1 MNLELRLKEIK
12 ARLDEIR
19 GLIDSETDV
28 EKLSALDK
36 EVDELTNERKAIEK
50 KLAMRDKFNPA
61 NVIETNN
68 KETQAD
74 LEARGKALKEGRTIT
89 VTADGVLLPE
99 HVDDKVAPYPFREV
113 STLVDQVHT
122 VNLKGGETY
131 KKSFVKS
138 HGTGGLTDEGD
149 PYATAEPTFRYL
161 TISKVKVT
169 AYAEITEEL
178 EKLPAADYQGEVLKG
193 VNIALRKKISEQILR
208 GAGTTNTFK
217 GIFSANCEALADAV
231 DLEISKIDENTLDEI
246 VYAYGGDEEV
256 EGGCV
261 LILNKNDLRAFAGLR
276 TKEGRKV
283 HTVDYKAKTIDGIP
297 FIISSHCKAI
307 SASGT
312 AVGEYGIAYGPLA
325 NYEVPIFSG
334 VEVAKSTDYKFKDG
348 IICYKASV
356 FTGGNVIGYKGFL
369 RVKKG
374 NAEASNTNV
383 NSGNANSGSSEVTPE
398 PADPEDGE

>member
-12 ARLDEIR
+12 ARIEEIR
-19 GLIDSETDV
+19 GLADKESDI
-28 EKLSALDK
+28 EKLNALDT
-36 EVDELTNERKAIEK
+36 ELDSLTNERKAIEK
-50 KLAMRDKFNPA
+50 KLAMRDKFNPET
-61 NVIETNN
+61 VIET
-68 KETQAD
+68 KSTETEAE
-74 LEARGKALKEGRTIT
+74 LEERGKALKEGRT
-89 VTADGVLLPE
+89 VTIQADGVLLPE
-99 HVDDKVAPYPFREV
+99 HVDDKIAPVPFREV

-149 PYATAEPTFRYL
+149 PYTTAEPEFGYL

-178 EKLPAADYQGEVLKG
+178 EKLPAADYQGEVVKG

-217 GIFSANCEALADAV
+217 GIFSNACEALADST

-307 SASGT
+307 TASGT
-312 AVGEYGIAYGPLA
+312 AVGEYGIAYGPLL

-356 FTGGNVIGYKGFL
+356 FTGGNVVGYKGFL

-374 NAEASNTNV
+374 NAESANTN
-383 NSGNANSGSSEVTPE
+383 NGSSEVTPE

>member
-12 ARLDEIR
+12 TRLDEIR
-19 GLIDSETDV
+19 GLVDNESDV
-28 EKLSALDK
+28 EKLDALNA
-36 EVDELTNERKAIEK
+36 EVDSLTNERKAIET
-50 KLAMRDKFNPA
+50 KLAMRGKFDPA
-61 NVIETNN
+61 QVVEVKST
-68 KETQAD
+68 EATAE
-74 LEARGKALKEGRTIT
+74 LEARGKALKEGRTVT
-89 VTADGVLLPE
+89 VTANGVLLPE
-99 HVDDKVAPYPFREV
+99 HQDDKIAPLPFREV
-113 STLVDQVHT
+113 STLVEQVHT

-138 HGTGGLTDEGD
+138 HGTGGLTAEGD
-149 PYATAEPTFRYL
+149 PYTTAEPTFGYL

-208 GAGTTNTFK
+208 GAGSTNTFK
-217 GIFSANCEALADAV
+217 GIFSNACEALADNV
-231 DLEISKIDENTLDEI
+231 DLEISAIDENTLDEI

-276 TKEGRKV
+276 TAEGRKV

-307 SASGT
+307 TAST
-312 AVGEYGIAYGPLA
+312 TEVGEYGIAYGPLA

-369 RVKKG
+369 RVKK
-374 NAEASNTNV
+374 AAASET
-383 NSGNANSGSSEVTPE
+383 EETH
-398 PADPEDGE
+398 D

>member
-12 ARLDEIR
+12 ARIEEIR
-19 GLIDSETDV
+19 GLVDSETDV
-28 EKLSALDK
+28 EKLSAYDK

-50 KLAMRDKFNPA
+50 KLAMRGKFEVKD
-61 NVIETNN
+61 VIET
-68 KETQAD
+68 KSTEETAEM
-74 LEARGKALKEGRTIT
+74 EARGKALKEGRTVT

-99 HVDDKVAPYPFREV
+99 HVDDKVSPYPFREV
-113 STLVDQVHT
+113 STLVEQVHT

-138 HGTGGLTDEGD
+138 HGTGGLTAEGD
-149 PYATAEPTFRYL
+149 PYTTAEPEFGYL

-217 GIFSANCEALADAV
+217 GIFSANCEALADAT
-231 DLEISKIDENTLDEI
+231 DLELSAIDENTLDEI

-276 TKEGRKV
+276 TAEGRKV
-283 HTVDYKAKTIDGIP
+283 YNVDYKAKTIDGIP

-307 SASGT
+307 SAAST
-312 AVGEYGIAYGPLA
+312 QAGEYGIAYGPLA

-369 RVKKG
+369 RVKKASS
-374 NAEASNTNV
+374 NAAQPE
-383 NSGNANSGSSEVTPE
+383 EPVTP
-398 PADPEDGE
+398 DPENPDDGE

>member
-12 ARLDEIR
+12 TRLDEIR
-19 GLIDSETDV
+19 GLAESESDV
-28 EKLSALDK
+28 EKLDALDK
-36 EVDELTNERKAIEK
+36 ETDSLINERKAIEK
-50 KLAMRDKFNPA
+50 KLAMRGKFDPA
-61 NVIETNN
+61 VVIET
-68 KETQAD
+68 KSTETNEE
-74 LEARGKALKEGRTIT
+74 LEARGKALKEGRIIT
-89 VTADGVLLPE
+89 VTADGVLLPN
-99 HVDDKVAPYPFREV
+99 HVDDKISPYPFREV
-113 STLVDQVHT
+113 STLVDEVHT

-138 HGTGGLTDEGD
+138 HGTGGLTAEGD
-149 PYATAEPTFRYL
+149 PYTTAEPTFGYL

-178 EKLPAADYQGEVLKG
+178 EKLPAADYQGEVIKG

-217 GIFSANCEALADAV
+217 GIFSANCEALADAT
-231 DLEISKIDENTLDEI
+231 DLEISAIDENTLDEI

-276 TKEGRKV
+276 TREGRKV
-283 HTVDYKAKTIDGIP
+283 HNVDYKAKTIDGIP

-307 SASGT
+307 T
-312 AVGEYGIAYGPLA
+312 AATTNVGEYGIAYGPLA

-369 RVKKG
+369 RVKK
-374 NAEASNTNV
+374 AAAQTETTN
-383 NSGNANSGSSEVTPE
+383 SEPTE
-398 PADPEDGE
+398 TEGEGD

>member
-12 ARLDEIR
+12 TRLEEIR
-19 GLIDSETDV
+19 GLVDNESDV
-28 EKLSALDK
+28 AKLEALNA
-36 EVDELTNERKAIEK
+36 EVDSLTNERKAIET
-50 KLAMRDKFNPA
+50 KLAMRGKFDPTQ
-61 NVIETNN
+61 VVEIKSEETIA
-68 KETQAD
+68 E
-74 LEARGKALKEGRTIT
+74 LEARGKAFKEGRTVT
-89 VTADGVLLPE
+89 VTADGVLLPT
-99 HVDDKVAPYPFREV
+99 HQDDKIAPVPFREV
-113 STLVDQVHT
+113 STLVDEVHT

-138 HGTGGLTDEGD
+138 HGTGGLTAEGD
-149 PYATAEPTFRYL
+149 PYTTAEPTFGYL

-178 EKLPAADYQGEVLKG
+178 EKLPAADYSGEVLKG

-208 GAGTTNTFK
+208 GAGSTNTFK
-217 GIFSANCEALADAV
+217 GIFSNSCEALADNV
-231 DLEISKIDENTLDEI
+231 DLEISEINENTLDEI

-276 TKEGRKV
+276 TREGRKV

-307 SASGT
+307 TAST
-312 AVGEYGIAYGPLA
+312 TEVGEYGIAYGPLA

-334 VEVAKSTDYKFKDG
+334 VEIAKSTDYKFKDG

-369 RVKKG
+369 RVKK
-374 NAEASNTNV
+374 AAAQASNN
-383 NSGNANSGSSEVTPE
+383 NSSEPEEPAEPETPE
-398 PADPEDGE
+398 EPGE

>member
-12 ARLDEIR
+12 DRLEEIR
-19 GLIDSETDV
+19 GLTDSETDV
-28 EKLSALDK
+28 SKLEALDK

-50 KLAMRDKFNPA
+50 KLSMRGKFDVHD
-61 NVIETNN
+61 VIETKSN
-68 KETQAD
+68 EAVAD
-74 LEARGKALKEGRTIT
+74 LEARGQALKEGRTVT
-89 VTADGVLLPE
+89 VTADGVLLPQ
-99 HVDDKVAPYPFREV
+99 HVDENISPYPFREV

-138 HGTGGLTDEGD
+138 HGTGGLTGEGEA
-149 PYATAEPTFRYL
+149 YTTAEPTFGYL

-178 EKLPAADYQGEVLKG
+178 EKLPAANYQAEVING
-193 VNIALRKKISEQILR
+193 VNVALRKKISEQILR
-208 GAGTTNTFK
+208 GAGSTNTFK
-217 GIFSANCEALADAV
+217 GIFSANCEALADST
-231 DLEISKIDENTLDEI
+231 DLEISAIDANTLDEI

-276 TKEGRKV
+276 TAEGRKV

-307 SASGT
+307 TASAT
-312 AVGEYGIAYGPLA
+312 QAGEYGMAYGPLA
-325 NYEVPIFSG
+325 NYEVPVFSG
-334 VEVAKSTDYKFKDG
+334 VEIAKSTDYKFKDG

-356 FTGGNVIGYKGFL
+356 FTGGNVVGYKGFL
-369 RVKKG
+369 RVKKAS
-374 NAEASNTNV
+374 AESNEST
-383 NSGNANSGSSEVTPE
+383 EE
-398 PADPEDGE
+398 PVGE

>member
-1 MNLELRLKEIK
+1 
-12 ARLDEIR
+12 
-19 GLIDSETDV
+19 
-28 EKLSALDK
+28 
-36 EVDELTNERKAIEK
+36 
-50 KLAMRDKFNPA
+50 
-61 NVIETNN
+61 
-68 KETQAD
+68 
-74 LEARGKALKEGRTIT
+74 
-89 VTADGVLLPE
+89 
-99 HVDDKVAPYPFREV
+99 
-113 STLVDQVHT
+113 
-122 VNLKGGETY
+122 
-131 KKSFVKS
+131 VKS

-149 PYATAEPTFRYL
+149 PYTTAEPTFGYL

-276 TKEGRKV
+276 TAEGRKV

-374 NAEASNTNV
+374 SAEASNTNA

-398 PADPEDGE
+398 PANPEDGE

>member
-12 ARLDEIR
+12 TRLDEIR
-19 GLIDSETDV
+19 GLAESESDV
-28 EKLSALDK
+28 EKLEALDK
-36 EVDELTNERKAIEK
+36 ETDSLINERKAIEK
-50 KLAMRDKFNPA
+50 KLAMRGKFDPA
-61 NVIETNN
+61 VVVETKSTESN
-68 KETQAD
+68 EE

-113 STLVDQVHT
+113 STLVDEVHT

-138 HGTGGLTDEGD
+138 HGTGGLTNEGD
-149 PYATAEPTFRYL
+149 PYTTAEPTFGYL

-217 GIFSANCEALADAV
+217 GIFSANCEALADAT
-231 DLEISKIDENTLDEI
+231 DLEISAIDENTLDEI

-276 TKEGRKV
+276 TREGRKV

-307 SASGT
+307 TASAT
-312 AVGEYGIAYGPLA
+312 QAGEYGIAYGPLA

-369 RVKKG
+369 RVKK
-374 NAEASNTNV
+374 AAAQATNTEPV
-383 NSGNANSGSSEVTPE
+383 NTDPVEPDTPS
-398 PADPEDGE
+398 DNTDGE